1 MNRDVL
7 RQISVI
13 LITIVT
19 LIVNGLATSLPLN
32 GVTTAKLSDSYWI
45 RFVPAGYVFSVWGI
59 IYTFLIA
66 YCVYQALPS
75 KREDPRLRA
84 IGWWFV
90 VGSTANTLWL
100 VFWHYYQVE
109 ITLVMMLTLLATL
122 IYTVTTL
129 KRMPARTIAERICV
143 DLPFHIY
150 TGWISVATVVNVSV
164 VIFRQGTFSDE
175 TAIFWTLVL
184 IGVAVVLAISQR
196 ILRQDTAYGMV
207 IAWALYGLGVKQ
219 IQYVTNEAQLP
230 PAPLLVTVASTT
242 AISLAVNERGN
253 TRASP
258 RYRRMAGPLRQPAC
272 SVAEPPQREPDRCL
286 KVCSRS
292 ESKRCRR
299 SGSCS
304 GNARIRL
311 RPSWP

>member
-129 KRMPARTIAERICV
+129 VRIPARTITERICV

-164 VIFRQGTFSDE
+164 VIFRRGTFSDE
-175 TAIFWTLVL
+175 TAIFWTLLL

-242 AISLAVNERGN
+242 AISLASLLFAWWLLDRV
-253 TRASP
+253 
-258 RYRRMAGPLRQPAC
+258 RMMMRKSATKA
-272 SVAEPPQREPDRCL
+272 A
-286 KVCSRS
+286 
-292 ESKRCRR
+292 
-299 SGSCS
+299 
-304 GNARIRL
+304 A
-311 RPSWP
+311 